1 MVETEIMQQII
12 DGLINLGA
20 VKFGDFTL
28 ASGQHSSVYV
38 DLRLLV
44 SDPRLLAL
52 VADAYSRIV
61 VELLAKGYATDRLA
75 GVPYA
80 ALPIATVVSQMTGIP
95 MIYTRKEAKGHG
107 LGKDVEGLWRSG
119 ERVVII
125 EDVITTGGSIISQ
138 AERLRELG
146 MYVSDAIALVDREQ
160 GGAQALAEAGI
171 RSHSVFT
178 LAAIVV
184 GVTLTGGTG
193 G

>member
-1 MVETEIMQQII
+1 MQQII

-52 VADAYSRIV
+52 VAGAYSTIV
-61 VELLAKGYATDRLA
+61 VELLASGLATDRLA

-80 ALPIATVVSQMTGIP
+80 ALPIATVVSQMTAIP
-95 MIYTRKEAKGHG
+95 MIYTRKESKSHG
-107 LGKDVEGLWRSG
+107 LGKDVEGLWQPG

-125 EDVITTGGSIISQ
+125 EDVITTGGSIIKT
-138 AERLRELG
+138 AVLLRELG

-160 GGAQALAEAGI
+160 GGAQALAAQGI
-171 RSHSVFT
+171 RSHSVFA
-178 LAAIVV
+178 LAALVV
-184 GVTLTGGTG
+184 GVHS
-193 G
+193 